1 MCRTVAL
8 VAGVAIPSESDL
20 NIGMMCSTING
31 ISGNEKLAIRQPTQK
46 VTRFAGAV
54 AGRSG
59 EG

>member
-1 MCRTVAL
+1 
-8 VAGVAIPSESDL
+8 VAIPSESDL

-31 ISGNEKLAIRQPTQK
+31 IRGNEKLAIRQPTQK

-54 AGRSG
+54 AGGSG